1 MSRGSQFS
9 GVVAAGVLAGYSILL
24 AGCSSSRGPT
34 SPEPG
39 TGGTTPVVTRVSAIA
54 PGEVVPFTLA
64 DNARSEVTTGVCT
77 QSSGTWVLTGTV
89 RNSATKAKTFQIVV
103 DFVTEPGSTV
113 LSSVEVNLPRVGP
126 NVTAPWSATGA
137 RGRSHVACVVRQA
150 QAR

>member
-1 MSRGSQFS
+1 MSRRSPIS
-9 GVVAAGVLAGYSILL
+9 GVLAAGVCSMLL
-24 AGCSSSRGPT
+24 AGCSSSHGPT
-34 SPEPG
+34 SSG
-39 TGGTTPVVTRVSAIA
+39 SATGVATRVSSIA
-54 PGEVVPFTLA
+54 PGQAVPFILA

-77 QSSGTWVLTGTV
+77 QSSGTWVLKGTV

-126 NVTAPWSATGA
+126 KATAPWSARGA

-150 QAR
+150 QAG